1 MESGST
7 ALSITAGERVRLRQ
21 ARLDDAAFLRRL
33 MNAPGWLRYIGDRQ
47 IRTHEDA
54 RAYIQNSL
62 ISSYRTHGFGL
73 YVVEHSEE
81 AIGLCGLLQRDYLD
95 APDLGF
101 AILPEY
107 ERQGLTREAIELTLE
122 YAAQS
127 LQLRELLAIVL
138 EENLPSQKL
147 LRRCGFKPSG
157 TVDSDKGDELLLYR
171 QTLVCRSEEARSQLQ
186 RDQ

>member
-1 MESGST
+1 M
-7 ALSITAGERVRLRQ
+7 
-21 ARLDDAAFLRRL
+21 
-33 MNAPGWLRYIGDRQ
+33 
-47 IRTHEDA
+47 
-54 RAYIQNSL
+54 
-62 ISSYRTHGFGL
+62 
-73 YVVEHSEE
+73 VEHSEE

-138 EENLPSQKL
+138 EENQPSKNL
-147 LRRCGFKPSG
+147 LTRCGFTPSG
-157 TVDSDKGDELLLYR
+157 TVQSDKGDELLLYR
-171 QTLVCRSEEARSQLQ
+171 QTLV
-186 RDQ
+186 